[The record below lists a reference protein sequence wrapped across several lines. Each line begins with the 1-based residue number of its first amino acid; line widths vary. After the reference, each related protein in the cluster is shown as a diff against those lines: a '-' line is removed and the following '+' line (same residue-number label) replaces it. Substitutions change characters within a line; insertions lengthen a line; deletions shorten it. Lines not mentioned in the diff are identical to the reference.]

1 MIRTLIVD
9 DDSLIHVTLRSMI
22 DWERYGY
29 TVVQDCSG
37 GDQVLHYLREHSI
50 DLLLTDMKMPGMGG
64 LELLRR
70 LRQSSS
76 MPVTVVLSGYD
87 EFDLV
92 REAFRLGA
100 YDYLLKANISPAGLA
115 QLLNGLRSKVFRG
128 IPAGG
133 DAPSDSLRLEP
144 GDYAVAVF
152 RVRHFARDAQRFGG
166 NLRERLEKPMVELVQ
181 QIRRLQG
188 RAWLRAKDPSCY
200 LLYYRVQ
207 NRGSIRDTILSVV
220 RQIQGVWRDFMNLE
234 TSAGVS
240 DVVSES
246 GLPEAVERCELL
258 CRLSAL
264 KGSVCTAW
272 QDFALAEAY
281 VQQKE
286 DCGKLL
292 TALFQGNPAQRER
305 VAESWMTGLS
315 SLPEQT
321 QIDRALI
328 LLAYTGDRLGSYG
341 LELSDIF
348 PGQENFAD
356 FLRGFDTPKER
367 TLWLRGAL
375 RRIEEAGH
383 AQGQQKSE
391 MQRAR
396 EFLQDNFSN
405 PELTLKTVADY
416 VGFNEKYFSTRFA
429 KECGSTFIAYLN
441 DLRIAKA
448 QELLLQTDLK
458 MYEISEAVGYR
469 SVEHFNHMFKKK
481 LCISPRDYRQGR
493 KNP

>member
-50 DLLLTDMKMPGMGG
+50 DLLLTDMKMPGMSG

-100 YDYLLKANISPAGLA
+100 YDYLLKANISPAGIA
-115 QLLNGLRSKVFRG
+115 QLLNGLRSKVFRD

-133 DAPSDSLRLEP
+133 DAPSDSLQLEP
-144 GDYAVAVF
+144 GDYAVVVF
-152 RVRHFARDAQRFGG
+152 HVRHFARDAQRFGG

-234 TSAGVS
+234 TSAGIS
-240 DVVSES
+240 DVISKNNLS
-246 GLPEAVERCELL
+246 EAVERCELL
-258 CRLSAL
+258 CKLSTL

-272 QDFALAEAY
+272 QDSTLAEAY
-281 VQQKE
+281 VQQE
-286 DCGKLL
+286 EACGQLL
-292 TALFQGNPAQRER
+292 TALFQGNPSQRER
-305 VAESWMTGLS
+305 VAENWMTGLRC
-315 SLPEQT
+315 LPEQA
-321 QIDRALI
+321 QIDRILI

-341 LELSDIF
+341 MELSDLF
-348 PGQENFAD
+348 PGQENLAD
-356 FLRGFDTPKER
+356 FLRCFNTPQER
-367 TLWLRGAL
+367 ELWLRGAL

-383 AQGQQKSE
+383 TQGQQKSE

-416 VGFNEKYFSTRFA
+416 VG
-429 KECGSTFIAYLN
+429 
-441 DLRIAKA
+441 
-448 QELLLQTDLK
+448 
-458 MYEISEAVGYR
+458 
-469 SVEHFNHMFKKK
+469 
-481 LCISPRDYRQGR
+481 LC
-493 KNP
+493 KW